1 MNESGYDKL
10 CMTVVIPVYNRQ
22 ILINRCLDSIFMQ
35 TYRPLHVIVV
45 DNASSDATA
54 ETVANW
60 AMTHND
66 PHFSLELLS
75 ESRRNASYARQTG
88 LDHTDTEKVMFFDSD
103 DSMRPNEIE
112 RIMKAWEENPDAD
125 AVAWPLLVHGSK
137 GSRLTHSING
147 NLLEKHM
154 VHAIFRT
161 QGYAVKTDYI
171 RECGGWEGEFS
182 CWDDLETG
190 VRLLLRSPKVK
201 ALSSP
206 LADVYPQVESISGVS
221 FSEKVGRWEL
231 ALDGIDKAISLSG
244 YKKKDRLHNIVSYR
258 RAILAADYY
267 KEGHPELANPLYKQA
282 LSEVSRKKR
291 PLIRFAYHWTKSGLR
306 GAFYIVG
313 KFL

>member
-1 MNESGYDKL
+1 MNESGYNKL

-54 ETVANW
+54 ENVANW
-60 AMTHND
+60 AATHKD

-103 DSMRPNEIE
+103 DSMRPDEVE
-112 RIMKAWEENPDAD
+112 RVMKAWEENPEVDV
-125 AVAWPLLVHGSK
+125 VAWPMVVHGSK

-171 RECGGWEGEFS
+171 RKCGGWKGEFS

-201 ALSSP
+201 ALSLP

-221 FSEKVGRWEL
+221 FSEKVGRWEM
-231 ALDGIDKAISLSG
+231 ALDGIDKSISSSV
-244 YKKKDRLHNIVSYR
+244 KNNKDRLHDIVSYR

-267 KEGHPELANPLYKQA
+267 KEGHPELAEPLYKQA

-291 PLIRFAYHWTKSGLR
+291 PFIRFAYHWTKSGLR